1 MPPPVPPARRTARS
15 GNKGRR
21 LDSAQARAA
30 PLAGLAVFKVSLR
43 YSQIGAWQAEFR
55 TKEAAIRFAQRF
67 RRRPLRSTAQR
78 SHQLPIWPPS
88 SAFTQMEHFRSQTS
102 RRSVF
107 WLLASRLR
115 HLRRELGFSVL
126 SLVSYPTSWRA
137 QRTTKTT
144 PIDAQRYVSRR
155 SYTSLSQAA
164 ADSQISQRRSP

>member
-55 TKEAAIRFAQRF
+55 TKEAAIRSHAAAPRAAF
-67 RRRPLRSTAQR
+67 RQHTSPRRAARGSGCFKVRLAVQPNRRMAGRVSNEGSSDSVRTAIQTQAFTQHC
-78 SHQLPIWPPS
+78 SAESPAAYLAAS

-102 RRSVF
+102 RRSLF
-107 WLLASRLR
+107 WLLASLPRP
-115 HLRRELGFSVL
+115 LRRE
-126 SLVSYPTSWRA
+126 
-137 QRTTKTT
+137 
-144 PIDAQRYVSRR
+144 
-155 SYTSLSQAA
+155 
-164 ADSQISQRRSP
+164 